1 MWLSPVVELQIPD
14 RGNVFYAVDTSIDLI
29 QFVVKN
35 KSDLERVRMK
45 LMKGKGRR
53 KKYTL

>member
-1 MWLSPVVELQIPD
+1 MLCVVELQIPE
-14 RGNVFYAVDTSIDLI
+14 RGNVFYAVDTSVEEI

-35 KSDLERVRMK
+35 RTDLERVRQK
-45 LMKGKGRR
+45 HMKGKGRR

>member
-1 MWLSPVVELQIPD
+1 LYVAELEIPD
-14 RGNVFYAVDTSIDLI
+14 RGNVFYAVDTSVEEI

-35 KSDLERVRMK
+35 KSDLERLRMK
-45 LMKGKGRR
+45 HMKGKGRR